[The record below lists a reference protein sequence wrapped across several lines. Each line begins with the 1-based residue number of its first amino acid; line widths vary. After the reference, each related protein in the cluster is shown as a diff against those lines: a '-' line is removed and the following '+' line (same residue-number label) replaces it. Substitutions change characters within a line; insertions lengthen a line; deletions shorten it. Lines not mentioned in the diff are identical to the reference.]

1 MQTQHEMELFEDE
14 TPYIKGNVT
23 TIIFY
28 NAENFYTVA
37 KVKIVKTNLSN
48 SEQEITITGNIPRMN
63 EDETYTFRG
72 IVKDHPRYGK
82 QFQISSFEKELPS
95 TKKGVI
101 QYLSSD
107 LFKGIG
113 KRTAEKIV
121 DHLGESAINKILDN
135 PDCLEGVPS
144 LAKGKA
150 KDIYETILSHQGLEK
165 VMSFLSGYGI
175 GTGLSIKIYKTYNES
190 TLDVIR
196 TNPFKLIED
205 VDGIGFGRADEI
217 GRAIG
222 ITGNHPDRIRAG
234 CIYVLEH
241 LSMQEGHVYIT
252 HDQFIDETRQLLM
265 KQDSELVE
273 EVDISREMKRLIAD
287 GKLVLEDERIYLS
300 ALYYAE
306 KGIVASIQKLLSDAP
321 DLGEMTEKRFKKELE
336 TLEENMK
343 VTYAPSQA
351 EAIKKAME
359 SSLMVLTGGPGT
371 GKTTVIKGI
380 VNLFSTLH
388 ELPLDH
394 HAYKK
399 EDPYPYLLAAPT
411 GRAAKRM
418 TEATGIPAVTIHRL
432 LGWTRE
438 GEFTH
443 NDENP
448 LNGKLLIIDEFS
460 MVDVWLGN
468 QLLKSIPPGC
478 QVIFVGDE
486 DQLPSVGPGQVLKD
500 LLNSGTVPTVRLKD
514 IYRQSE
520 DSSIITLAHYIKD
533 GTISDDIFQQR
544 KDRSFIGCTSQQVVD
559 VVKKVCE
566 SANKKGFPVRDIQV
580 LAPMYKGPA
589 GIDAL
594 NEALQEVFNP
604 KKEKQREMKFGDTTY
619 RTGDKVLQLVNVPEN
634 NVFNGD
640 MGEIIN
646 IFYAKENVEQQD
658 IIIVS
663 FDGNEVTYTRQD
675 FSQITL
681 AYCCSIHKS
690 QGSEFDIIV
699 LPIVKSYYRMLRRNL
714 IYTAVTRSKKFL
726 ILCGEQDA
734 LIQGIQRTEDG
745 QRQTTL
751 CMKLQG
757 IENGET
763 IISEDIPFPLS
774 DELPNL
780 TPYDF
785 M

>member
-1 MQTQHEMELFEDE
+1 MQTQSELELFVDE
-14 TPYIKGNVT
+14 TPFIKGNVT
-23 TIIFY
+23 TVIFY

-37 KVKIVKTNLSN
+37 KVRVVNTNLPN
-48 SEQEITITGNIPRMN
+48 CEQEITITGNIPRMN
-63 EDETYTFRG
+63 EDETYTFKG
-72 IVKDHPRYGK
+72 VIKDHPRYGK

-121 DHLGESAINKILDN
+121 EHLGEGAINKILDN
-135 PDCLEGVPS
+135 PVSLEAVPQ
-144 LAKGKA
+144 LAKSKA

-165 VMSFLSGYGI
+165 VISFLSSYGI
-175 GTGLSIKIYKTYNES
+175 GTALSIKIYKTYNET

-222 ITGNHPDRIRAG
+222 ITGNHPNRIRAG
-234 CIYVLEH
+234 CIYILEH
-241 LSMQEGHVYIT
+241 LSMQDGHVYIT
-252 HDQFIDETRQLLM
+252 QDQFLDETRQLLM
-265 KQDSELVE
+265 KQDKELVE
-273 EVDISREMKRLIAD
+273 PVDISREMNRLIAD
-287 GKLVLEDERIYLS
+287 GKLVLEDERVYLA

-306 KGIVASIQKLLSDAP
+306 KGIINSIQKILSQAP
-321 DLGEMTEKRFKKELE
+321 DLGEMTDDRFKKELE
-336 TLEENMK
+336 ELEAKMNVK
-343 VTYAPSQA
+343 YAPSQA

-359 SSLMVLTGGPGT
+359 SPMMMLTGGPGT

-380 VNLFSTLH
+380 VNLFSTIHDLS
-388 ELPLDH
+388 LDQ
-394 HAYKK
+394 HAYPKD
-399 EDPYPYLLAAPT
+399 DPFPYLLAAPT

-418 TEATGIPAVTIHRL
+418 SEATGLPAVTIHRL

-438 GEFTH
+438 GEFSH
-443 NDENP
+443 HEDNP

-468 QLLKSIPPGC
+468 QLLKSIPENC
-478 QVIFVGDE
+478 QIIFVGDE

-500 LLNSGTVPTVRLKD
+500 LLNSGIVPTVRLKD

-533 GTISDDIFQQR
+533 GTITEDLFQQR
-544 KDRSFIGCTSQQVVD
+544 KDRSFIGCSSGQVVD

-566 SANKKGFPVRDIQV
+566 NANKKGFPIRDIQV
-580 LAPMYKGPA
+580 LAPMYRGPA
-589 GIDAL
+589 GIYAL
-594 NEALQEVFNP
+594 NEGLQEVFNP
-604 KKEKQREMKFGDTTY
+604 KKEKQREMNFGDTTF

-640 MGEIIN
+640 MGEIVN
-646 IFYAKENVEQQD
+646 IFFAKENVEQQD

-663 FDGNEVTYTRQD
+663 FDGNEVTYTRPD
-675 FSQITL
+675 FSQLTL

-734 LIQGIQRTEDG
+734 FIQGIGRTDDG

-751 CMKLQG
+751 CMKLKG
-757 IENGET
+757 LDYEKIT
-763 IISEDIPFPLS
+763 LDDDLPFPLS

-780 TPYDF
+780 SPYDF

>member
-1 MQTQHEMELFEDE
+1 VQAQNEMELFVDE

-23 TIIFY
+23 TVIFY

-37 KVKIVKTNLSN
+37 KVKVVDTNLSN
-48 SEQEITITGNIPRMN
+48 CEQEITITGNIPRMN
-63 EDETYTFRG
+63 EDESYTFKG
-72 IVKDHPRYGK
+72 ILKDHPRYGK
-82 QFQISSFEKELPS
+82 QFQISSFAKELPS

-121 DHLGESAINKILDN
+121 EHLGEGAINKILDN
-135 PDCLEGVPS
+135 PDCLESVPQ
-144 LAKGKA
+144 LPKAKA
-150 KDIYETILSHQGLEK
+150 KDIYDTILSHQGLEK

-175 GTGLSIKIYKTYNES
+175 GTALSIKIYKTYNES
-190 TLDVIR
+190 TLEVIR

-234 CIYVLEH
+234 CVYVLEH
-241 LSMQEGHVYIT
+241 LSMQDGHVYIT
-252 HDQFIDETRQLLM
+252 QDQFIDETRLLLM
-265 KQDSELVE
+265 KQDPELVE
-273 EVDISREMKRLIAD
+273 AVDISREMNRLVAD
-287 GKLVLEDERIYLS
+287 GKLVLEDDRIYLA
-300 ALYYAE
+300 ALFYAE
-306 KGIVASIQKLLSDAP
+306 KGIVKAIQKLLSEAP
-321 DLGEMTEKRFKKELE
+321 DLGEMTDSRFKKELE
-336 TLEENMK
+336 TLEATMN
-343 VTYAPSQA
+343 VSYAPTQA
-351 EAIKKAME
+351 EAIKKAVE
-359 SSLMVLTGGPGT
+359 SPMMVLTGGPGT

-380 VNLFSTLH
+380 VNLFSTIHDLS
-388 ELPLDH
+388 LDQ
-394 HAYKK
+394 HAYPK
-399 EDPYPYLLAAPT
+399 DVPFPYLLAAPT

-418 TEATGIPAVTIHRL
+418 SEATGLPAVTIHRL

-438 GEFTH
+438 GEFSH
-443 NDENP
+443 HEDNP

-468 QLLKSIPPGC
+468 QLLKSIPQGC

-520 DSSIITLAHYIKD
+520 DSSIITMAHYIKD
-533 GTISDDIFQQR
+533 GKISEDLFQQK
-544 KDRSFIGCTSQQVVD
+544 KDRSFIGCSSGQVVE

-566 SANKKGFPVRDIQV
+566 NANKKGFPVRDIQV
-580 LAPMYKGPA
+580 LAPMYRGPA

-594 NEALQEVFNP
+594 NQGLQEVFNP
-604 KKEKQREMKFGDTTY
+604 KREKQREMKFGDTTF

-640 MGEIIN
+640 MGEIVN
-646 IFYAKENVEQQD
+646 IFFAKENVEQQD

-663 FDGNEVTYTRQD
+663 FDGNEVTYTRPD
-675 FSQITL
+675 FTQLTL

-734 LIQGIQRTEDG
+734 FIQGIGRTDDG

-751 CMKLQG
+751 CMKLKG
-757 IENGET
+757 IENEE
-763 IISEDIPFPLS
+763 ILLDDDLPFQLS

-780 TPYDF
+780 SPYDF

>member
-1 MQTQHEMELFEDE
+1 MQSELNLFEDDI
-14 TPYIKGNVT
+14 PYVKGHVT

-37 KVKIVKTNLSN
+37 KINVADTNLGN
-48 SEQEITITGNIPRMN
+48 IEKELTVTGNIPRMN
-63 EDETYTFRG
+63 EDEAYLFKG
-72 IVKDHPRYGK
+72 MLKDHPRYGK
-82 QFQISSFEKELPS
+82 QFQVTSYEKELPS

-113 KRTAEKIV
+113 KKTAERIV
-121 DHLGESAINKILDN
+121 EHLGEGAINKILD
-135 PDCLEGVPS
+135 DQTSLEGVPQ
-144 LAKGKA
+144 LPKA
-150 KDIYETILSHQGLEK
+150 KAKEIYETILSHQGLEK
-165 VMSFLSGYGI
+165 VMSFLSSYGI
-175 GTGLSIKIYKTYNES
+175 GPALSIKIYKTYQES

-196 TNPFKLIED
+196 KNPFKMIED

-222 ITGNHPDRIRAG
+222 ITGNHPDRIRAA
-234 CIYVLEH
+234 CIYILEH
-241 LSMQEGHVYIT
+241 LSLQDGHVYVFQ
-252 HDQFIDETRQLLM
+252 DQLIDETRRILM
-265 KQDSELVE
+265 KSDSELVE
-273 EVDISREMKRLIAD
+273 NVDVIREMNRLVSD
-287 GKLVLEDERIYLS
+287 GKLVSEDERIYLA

-306 KGIVASIQKLLSDAP
+306 KGIVSSIHKLLSEAP
-321 DLGEMTEKRFKKELE
+321 DIGEITDSRFEKERKELE
-336 TLEENMK
+336 EKMK

-359 SSLMVLTGGPGT
+359 SPIMMLTGGPGT

-380 VNLFSTLH
+380 VNLFSTIH
-388 ELPLDH
+388 DISLDQH
-394 HAYKK
+394 S
-399 EDPYPYLLAAPT
+399 YPKDEPFPFLLAAPT

-418 TEATGIPAVTIHRL
+418 SEATGLPASTLHRL

-443 NDENP
+443 HEDNP

-460 MVDVWLGN
+460 MVDVWLAN
-468 QLLKSIPPGC
+468 QLLKSIPTSC
-478 QVIFVGDE
+478 QIIFVGDE

-500 LLNSGTVPTVRLKD
+500 LLNSGTVPTVKLKD

-533 GTISDDIFQQR
+533 GVISDDLFEQR
-544 KDRSFIGCTSQQVVD
+544 KDRSFIGCNSGQVVE
-559 VVKKVCE
+559 VVNKVC
-566 SANKKGFPVRDIQV
+566 ANANQKGFPVRDIQV

-594 NEALQEVFNP
+594 NKSLQEVFNP
-604 KKEKQREMKFGDTTY
+604 KKEKQREMQFGDTSF
-619 RTGDKVLQLVNVPEN
+619 RVGDKVLQLVNVPEN

-663 FDGNEVTYTRQD
+663 FEGNEVTYTRPD
-675 FSQITL
+675 FSQLTL

-699 LPIVKSYYRMLRRNL
+699 LPIVKGYYRMLRRNL

-726 ILCGEQDA
+726 ILCGEPDA
-734 LIQGIQRTEDG
+734 FVQGIKRTEDG

-751 CMKLQG
+751 QMKLQG
-757 IENGET
+757 ITSGEFNIEN
-763 IISEDIPFPLS
+763 DLPFPLH
-774 DELPNL
+774 DDLPNL

-785 M
+785 MD

>member
-1 MQTQHEMELFEDE
+1 MQTQSEMELFVDE
-14 TPYIKGNVT
+14 TPYIKGHVT

-37 KVKIVKTNLSN
+37 KVKVVDTNLSN
-48 SEQEITITGNIPRMN
+48 CEQEMTITGNIPRMN
-63 EDETYTFRG
+63 EDETYTFKG
-72 IVKDHPRYGK
+72 IVKEHPRYGK
-82 QFQISSFEKELPS
+82 QFQIASFEKELPS

-113 KRTAEKIV
+113 KKTAEKIV
-121 DHLGESAINKILDN
+121 EHLGGSAINKILDN
-135 PDCLEGVPS
+135 PDSLDGVPQ
-144 LAKGKA
+144 LAKSKA
-150 KDIYETILSHQGLEK
+150 KEIYETILSHQGLEK
-165 VMSFLSGYGI
+165 VMSFLSSYGI
-175 GTGLSIKIYKTYNES
+175 GTALSIKIYKTYNES

-205 VDGIGFGRADEI
+205 VVGIGFGRADEI

-234 CIYVLEH
+234 CIYILEH
-241 LSMQEGHVYIT
+241 LSMQDGHVYIT
-252 HDQFIDETRQLLM
+252 QDQFIDETRQLLM
-265 KQDSELVE
+265 KQDKELVE
-273 EVDISREMKRLIAD
+273 AVDISREMNRLVAD
-287 GKLVLEDERIYLS
+287 GKLVVEDDRIYLA

-306 KGIVASIQKLLSDAP
+306 KGIVKAIQKLLSNAP
-321 DLGEMTEKRFKKELE
+321 DLGEMTENRFSKELE
-336 TLEENMK
+336 ELEAKMNVK
-343 VTYAPSQA
+343 YAPSQA
-351 EAIKKAME
+351 DAIKKAME
-359 SSLMVLTGGPGT
+359 SPMMVLTGGPGT

-380 VNLFSTLH
+380 VNLFSTIHDLS
-388 ELPLDH
+388 LDQ
-394 HAYKK
+394 HAYPKD
-399 EDPYPYLLAAPT
+399 DPFPYLLAAPT

-418 TEATGIPAVTIHRL
+418 SEATGLPAVTIHRL

-438 GEFTH
+438 GEFSH
-443 NDENP
+443 HEENP

-468 QLLKSIPPGC
+468 QLLKSIPEGC

-533 GTISDDIFQQR
+533 GTISEDLFEQR
-544 KDRSFIGCTSQQVVD
+544 KDRSFIGCSSQQVVE

-566 SANKKGFPVRDIQV
+566 NANKKGFPVRDIQV
-580 LAPMYKGPA
+580 LAPMYRGPA

-594 NEALQEVFNP
+594 NEGLQEVFNP
-604 KKEKQREMKFGDTTY
+604 KKEKQREMNFGETTF

-640 MGEIIN
+640 MGEIVN
-646 IFYAKENVEQQD
+646 IFFAKENVEQQD

-663 FDGNEVTYTRQD
+663 FDGNEVTYTRPD
-675 FSQITL
+675 FSQLTL

-726 ILCGEQDA
+726 IMCGEQDA
-734 LIQGIQRTEDG
+734 FIQGIGRTDDG

-751 CMKLQG
+751 CMKLKG
-757 IENGET
+757 IENE
-763 IISEDIPFPLS
+763 EVLFNDDLPFQLS

-780 TPYDF
+780 SPYDF

>member
-1 MQTQHEMELFEDE
+1 MQTQSEMELFVDE
-14 TPYIKGNVT
+14 TPYIKGHIT

-37 KVKIVKTNLSN
+37 KVKVVDTNLSN
-48 SEQEITITGNIPRMN
+48 CEQEMTITGNIPRMN
-63 EDETYTFRG
+63 EDETYTFKG

-113 KRTAEKIV
+113 KKTAEKIV
-121 DHLGESAINKILDN
+121 DHLGEGAINKILDN
-135 PDCLEGVPS
+135 ADSLEGVPG
-144 LAKGKA
+144 LAKSKGKE
-150 KDIYETILSHQGLEK
+150 IYETILSHQGLEK
-165 VMSFLSGYGI
+165 VISFLSSYGI

-234 CIYVLEH
+234 CIYILEH

-252 HDQFIDETRQLLM
+252 QDQFIDETRQLLM
-265 KQDSELVE
+265 KQDKELVE
-273 EVDISREMKRLIAD
+273 AVDISREMKRLVAD
-287 GKLVLEDERIYLS
+287 GKLVMEDERIYLA

-306 KGIVASIQKLLSDAP
+306 KGIVNAIQKLLSSAP
-321 DLGEMTEKRFKKELE
+321 DLGEMTDTRFAKELE
-336 TLEENMK
+336 DLESKMNVK
-343 VTYAPSQA
+343 YAPSQA
-351 EAIKKAME
+351 QAIKKAME
-359 SSLMVLTGGPGT
+359 SAMMVLTGGPGT

-380 VNLFSTLH
+380 VNLFSTIHDLS
-388 ELPLDH
+388 LDQH
-394 HAYKK
+394 SYPKD
-399 EDPYPYLLAAPT
+399 DPFPYLLAAPT

-418 TEATGIPAVTIHRL
+418 SEATGLPAVTIHRL

-438 GEFTH
+438 GEFSH
-443 NDENP
+443 HEENP

-468 QLLKSIPPGC
+468 QLLKSIPEGC

-533 GTISDDIFQQR
+533 GTISGDLFEQR
-544 KDRSFIGCTSQQVVD
+544 KDRSFIGCSSQQVVE

-566 SANKKGFPVRDIQV
+566 NANKKGFPVRDIQV
-580 LAPMYKGPA
+580 LAPMYRGPA

-594 NEALQEVFNP
+594 NEGLQEVFNP
-604 KKEKQREMKFGDTTY
+604 KKEKQREMNFGDTTF

-640 MGEIIN
+640 MGEIVN
-646 IFYAKENVEQQD
+646 IFFAKENVEQQD

-663 FDGNEVTYTRQD
+663 FDGNEVTYTRPD
-675 FSQITL
+675 FSQLTL

-726 ILCGEQDA
+726 IMCGEQDA
-734 LIQGIQRTEDG
+734 FIQGIGRTDDG

-751 CMKLQG
+751 CMKLKG
-757 IENGET
+757 IENNEVQLN
-763 IISEDIPFPLS
+763 EDLPFQLS

-780 TPYDF
+780 SPYDF

>member
-1 MQTQHEMELFEDE
+1 MQAQNEMELFVDE

-23 TIIFY
+23 TVIFY

-37 KVKIVKTNLSN
+37 KVKVVDTNLSN
-48 SEQEITITGNIPRMN
+48 CEQEMTITGNIPRMN
-63 EDETYTFRG
+63 EDESYTFKG
-72 IVKDHPRYGK
+72 ILKDHPRYGK
-82 QFQISSFEKELPS
+82 QFQISSFAKELPS

-121 DHLGESAINKILDN
+121 EHLGEGAINKILDN
-135 PDCLEGVPS
+135 PDSLESVPQ
-144 LAKGKA
+144 LPKAKA
-150 KDIYETILSHQGLEK
+150 KDIYDTILSHQGLEK

-175 GTGLSIKIYKTYNES
+175 GTALSIKIYKTYNES

-234 CIYVLEH
+234 CVYVLEH
-241 LSMQEGHVYIT
+241 LSMQDGHVYIT
-252 HDQFIDETRQLLM
+252 QDQFIDETRLLLM
-265 KQDSELVE
+265 KQDPELVE
-273 EVDISREMKRLIAD
+273 AVDISREMNRLVAD
-287 GKLVLEDERIYLS
+287 GKLVLEDDRIYLA
-300 ALYYAE
+300 ALFYAE
-306 KGIVASIQKLLSDAP
+306 KGIVKSIQKLLSEAP
-321 DLGEMTEKRFKKELE
+321 DLGEMTDNRFKNELE
-336 TLEENMK
+336 MLEAKMK
-343 VTYAPSQA
+343 VSYAPSQA
-351 EAIKKAME
+351 EAIKRAVE
-359 SSLMVLTGGPGT
+359 SPMMVLTGGPGT

-380 VNLFSTLH
+380 VNLFSTIHDLS
-388 ELPLDH
+388 LDQ
-394 HAYKK
+394 HAYPK
-399 EDPYPYLLAAPT
+399 DVPFPYLLAAPT

-418 TEATGIPAVTIHRL
+418 SEATGLPAVTIHRL

-438 GEFTH
+438 GEFSH
-443 NDENP
+443 HEDNP

-468 QLLKSIPPGC
+468 QLLKSIPQGC

-520 DSSIITLAHYIKD
+520 DSSIITMAHYIKD
-533 GTISDDIFQQR
+533 GKISEDLFQQK
-544 KDRSFIGCTSQQVVD
+544 KDRSFIGCSSGQVVE

-566 SANKKGFPVRDIQV
+566 NANKKGFPVRDIQV
-580 LAPMYKGPA
+580 LAPMYRGPA

-594 NEALQEVFNP
+594 NQGLQEVFNP
-604 KKEKQREMKFGDTTY
+604 KGEKQREMKFGDTTF

-640 MGEIIN
+640 MGEIVN
-646 IFYAKENVEQQD
+646 IFFAKENVEQQD

-663 FDGNEVTYTRQD
+663 FDGNEVTYTRPD
-675 FSQITL
+675 FTQLTL

-734 LIQGIQRTEDG
+734 FIQGIGRTDDG
-745 QRQTTL
+745 KRQTTL
-751 CMKLQG
+751 CMKLKG
-757 IENGET
+757 IENEELLLD
-763 IISEDIPFPLS
+763 EDLPFQLS

-780 TPYDF
+780 SPYDF

>member
-1 MQTQHEMELFEDE
+1 MQAQNEMELFVDE

-23 TIIFY
+23 TVIFY

-37 KVKIVKTNLSN
+37 KVKVVDTNLPN
-48 SEQEITITGNIPRMN
+48 CEQEITITGNIPRMN
-63 EDETYTFRG
+63 EDESYTFKG

-82 QFQISSFEKELPS
+82 QFQISSFAKELPS

-121 DHLGESAINKILDN
+121 EHLGEGAINKILDN
-135 PDCLEGVPS
+135 PDSLESVPQ
-144 LAKGKA
+144 LAKAKA
-150 KDIYETILSHQGLEK
+150 KDIYDTILSHQGLEK

-175 GTGLSIKIYKTYNES
+175 GTALSIKIYKTYNES

-234 CIYVLEH
+234 CVYVLEH
-241 LSMQEGHVYIT
+241 LSMQDGHVYIT
-252 HDQFIDETRQLLM
+252 QDQFIDETRQLLM
-265 KQDSELVE
+265 KQDPELVE
-273 EVDISREMKRLIAD
+273 AVDISREMKRLVAD
-287 GKLVLEDERIYLS
+287 GKLVLEDERIYLA

-306 KGIVASIQKLLSDAP
+306 KGIVKAIQKILSEAP
-321 DLGEMTEKRFKKELE
+321 DIGEMTDTRFQKELKELE
-336 TLEENMK
+336 GKMN

-359 SSLMVLTGGPGT
+359 SPMMMLTGGPGT

-380 VNLFSTLH
+380 VNLFSTIHDLS
-388 ELPLDH
+388 LDQH
-394 HAYKK
+394 SYPK
-399 EDPYPYLLAAPT
+399 EVPFPYLLAAPT

-418 TEATGIPAVTIHRL
+418 SEATGLPAVTIHRL

-443 NDENP
+443 HEDNP

-468 QLLKSIPPGC
+468 QLLKSIPQGC

-520 DSSIITLAHYIKD
+520 DSSIITMAHYIKD
-533 GTISDDIFQQR
+533 GKISEDLFQQK
-544 KDRSFIGCTSQQVVD
+544 KDRSFIGCSSQQVVE

-566 SANKKGFPVRDIQV
+566 NANKKGFPVRDIQV
-580 LAPMYKGPA
+580 LAPMYRGPA

-594 NEALQEVFNP
+594 NEGLQEVFNP
-604 KKEKQREMKFGDTTY
+604 KKEMQREMKFGDTTF

-640 MGEIIN
+640 MGEIVN
-646 IFYAKENVEQQD
+646 IFFAKENVEQQD
-658 IIIVS
+658 LIIVS
-663 FDGNEVTYTRQD
+663 FDGNEVTYTRPD
-675 FSQITL
+675 FTQLTL

-734 LIQGIQRTEDG
+734 FIQGIGRTDDG

-751 CMKLQG
+751 CMKLKG
-757 IENGET
+757 IEN
-763 IISEDIPFPLS
+763 EDVLLNDDLPFQLS

-780 TPYDF
+780 SPYDF

>member
-1 MQTQHEMELFEDE
+1 MQAQNEMELFVDE

-23 TIIFY
+23 TVIFY

-37 KVKIVKTNLSN
+37 KVKVVDTNLSN
-48 SEQEITITGNIPRMN
+48 CEQEITITGNIPRMN
-63 EDETYTFRG
+63 EDESYTFKG
-72 IVKDHPRYGK
+72 ILKDHPRYGK
-82 QFQISSFEKELPS
+82 QFQISSFAKELPS

-121 DHLGESAINKILDN
+121 EHLGEGAINKILDN
-135 PDCLEGVPS
+135 PDSLESVPQ
-144 LAKGKA
+144 LPKAKA
-150 KDIYETILSHQGLEK
+150 KDIYDTILSHQGLEK

-175 GTGLSIKIYKTYNES
+175 GTALSIKIYKTYNES
-190 TLDVIR
+190 TLEVIR

-234 CIYVLEH
+234 CVYVLEH
-241 LSMQEGHVYIT
+241 LSMQDGHVYIT
-252 HDQFIDETRQLLM
+252 QDQFIDETRLLLM
-265 KQDSELVE
+265 KQDPELVE
-273 EVDISREMKRLIAD
+273 AVDISREMNRLVAD
-287 GKLVLEDERIYLS
+287 GKLVLEDDRIYLA
-300 ALYYAE
+300 ALFYAE
-306 KGIVASIQKLLSDAP
+306 KGIVKAIQKLLSEAP
-321 DLGEMTEKRFKKELE
+321 DIGEMTDSRFKKELE
-336 TLEENMK
+336 TLEATMN
-343 VTYAPSQA
+343 VRYAPSQA
-351 EAIKKAME
+351 EAIKKAVE
-359 SSLMVLTGGPGT
+359 SPMMVLTGGPGT

-380 VNLFSTLH
+380 VNLFSTIHDLS
-388 ELPLDH
+388 LDQ
-394 HAYKK
+394 HAYPK
-399 EDPYPYLLAAPT
+399 DVPFPYLLAAPT

-418 TEATGIPAVTIHRL
+418 SEATGLPAVTIHRL

-438 GEFTH
+438 GEFSH
-443 NDENP
+443 HEDNP

-468 QLLKSIPPGC
+468 QLLKSIPQGC

-500 LLNSGTVPTVRLKD
+500 LLNSGTVPTIRLKD

-520 DSSIITLAHYIKD
+520 DSSIITMAHYIKD
-533 GTISDDIFQQR
+533 GKISEDLFQQK
-544 KDRSFIGCTSQQVVD
+544 KDRSFIGCSSGQVVE

-566 SANKKGFPVRDIQV
+566 NANKKGFPVRDIQV
-580 LAPMYKGPA
+580 LAPMYRGPA

-594 NEALQEVFNP
+594 NQGLQEVFNP
-604 KKEKQREMKFGDTTY
+604 KRDKQREMKFGDTTF

-640 MGEIIN
+640 MGEIVN
-646 IFYAKENVEQQD
+646 IFFAKENVEQQD

-663 FDGNEVTYTRQD
+663 FDGNEVTYTRPD
-675 FSQITL
+675 FTQLTL

-734 LIQGIQRTEDG
+734 FIQGIGRTDDG
-745 QRQTTL
+745 KRQTTL
-751 CMKLQG
+751 CMKLKG
-757 IENGET
+757 IENEE
-763 IISEDIPFPLS
+763 ISYDDDLPFKLS

-780 TPYDF
+780 SPYDF

>member
-1 MQTQHEMELFEDE
+1 MQTQSEMELFVDE
-14 TPYIKGNVT
+14 TPYIKGHIT

-37 KVKIVKTNLSN
+37 KVKVVDTNLSN
-48 SEQEITITGNIPRMN
+48 CEQEMTITGNIPRMN
-63 EDETYTFRG
+63 EDETYTFKG

-113 KRTAEKIV
+113 KKTAEKIV
-121 DHLGESAINKILDN
+121 DHLGEGAINKILDN
-135 PDCLEGVPS
+135 ADSLEGVPG
-144 LAKGKA
+144 LAKSKA
-150 KDIYETILSHQGLEK
+150 KEIYETILSHQGLEK
-165 VMSFLSGYGI
+165 VISFLSSYGI

-234 CIYVLEH
+234 CIYILEH

-252 HDQFIDETRQLLM
+252 QDQFIDETRQLLM
-265 KQDSELVE
+265 KQDKELVE
-273 EVDISREMKRLIAD
+273 AVDISREMKRLIAD
-287 GKLVLEDERIYLS
+287 GKLVMEDERIYLS

-306 KGIVASIQKLLSDAP
+306 KGIVNAIRKLLSGAP
-321 DLGEMTEKRFKKELE
+321 DLGEMTETRFAKELE
-336 TLEENMK
+336 DLESKMNVK
-343 VTYAPSQA
+343 YAPSQA
-351 EAIKKAME
+351 QAIKKAME
-359 SSLMVLTGGPGT
+359 SAMMVLTGGPGT

-380 VNLFSTLH
+380 VNLFSTIHDLS
-388 ELPLDH
+388 LDQH
-394 HAYKK
+394 SYPKD
-399 EDPYPYLLAAPT
+399 DPFPYLLAAPT

-418 TEATGIPAVTIHRL
+418 SEATGLPAVTIHRL

-438 GEFTH
+438 GEFSH
-443 NDENP
+443 HEENP

-468 QLLKSIPPGC
+468 QLLKSIPEGC

-533 GTISDDIFQQR
+533 GTISEDLFEQR
-544 KDRSFIGCTSQQVVD
+544 KDRSFIGCSSQQVVE

-566 SANKKGFPVRDIQV
+566 NANKKGFPVRDIQV
-580 LAPMYKGPA
+580 LAPMYRGPA

-594 NEALQEVFNP
+594 NEGLQEVFNP
-604 KKEKQREMKFGDTTY
+604 KKEKQREMNFGDTTF

-640 MGEIIN
+640 MGEIVN
-646 IFYAKENVEQQD
+646 IFFAKENVEQQD

-663 FDGNEVTYTRQD
+663 FDGNEVTYTRPD
-675 FSQITL
+675 FSQLTL

-726 ILCGEQDA
+726 IMCGEQDA
-734 LIQGIQRTEDG
+734 FIQGIGRTDDG

-751 CMKLQG
+751 RMKLKG
-757 IENGET
+757 IENGEVQLN
-763 IISEDIPFPLS
+763 EDLPFQLS

-780 TPYDF
+780 SPYDF

>member
-1 MQTQHEMELFEDE
+1 MQTQSEMELFVDE
-14 TPYIKGNVT
+14 TPYIKGNIT

-37 KVKIVKTNLSN
+37 KVKVVDTNLSN
-48 SEQEITITGNIPRMN
+48 CEQEMTITGNIPRMN
-63 EDETYTFRG
+63 EDEAYTFKG

-113 KRTAEKIV
+113 KKTAEKIV
-121 DHLGESAINKILDN
+121 DHLGEGAINKILDN
-135 PDCLEGVPS
+135 ADSLEGVPG
-144 LAKGKA
+144 LAKSKGKE
-150 KDIYETILSHQGLEK
+150 IYETILSHQGLEK
-165 VMSFLSGYGI
+165 VISFLSSYGI

-234 CIYVLEH
+234 CIYILEH

-252 HDQFIDETRQLLM
+252 QDQFIDETRQLLM
-265 KQDSELVE
+265 KQDKELVE
-273 EVDISREMKRLIAD
+273 AVDISREMKRLVAD
-287 GKLVLEDERIYLS
+287 GKLVMEDERIYLA

-306 KGIVASIQKLLSDAP
+306 KGIVNAIQKLLSSAP
-321 DLGEMTEKRFKKELE
+321 DLGEMTETRFAKELE
-336 TLEENMK
+336 DLESKMNVK
-343 VTYAPSQA
+343 YAPSQA
-351 EAIKKAME
+351 QAIKKAME
-359 SSLMVLTGGPGT
+359 SAMMVLTGGPGT

-380 VNLFSTLH
+380 VNLFSTIHDLS
-388 ELPLDH
+388 LDQH
-394 HAYKK
+394 SYPKD
-399 EDPYPYLLAAPT
+399 DPFPYLLAAPT

-418 TEATGIPAVTIHRL
+418 SEATGLPAVTIHRL

-438 GEFTH
+438 GEFSH
-443 NDENP
+443 HEENP

-468 QLLKSIPPGC
+468 QLLKSIPEGC

-533 GTISDDIFQQR
+533 GTISEDLFEQR
-544 KDRSFIGCTSQQVVD
+544 KDRSFIGCSSQQVVE

-566 SANKKGFPVRDIQV
+566 NANKKGFPVRDIQV
-580 LAPMYKGPA
+580 LAPMYRGPA

-594 NEALQEVFNP
+594 NEGLQEVFNP
-604 KKEKQREMKFGDTTY
+604 KKEKQREMNFGDTTF

-640 MGEIIN
+640 MGEIVN
-646 IFYAKENVEQQD
+646 IFFAKENVEQQD

-663 FDGNEVTYTRQD
+663 FDGNEVTYTRPD
-675 FSQITL
+675 FSQLTL

-726 ILCGEQDA
+726 IMCGEQDA
-734 LIQGIQRTEDG
+734 FIQGIGRTDDG

-751 CMKLQG
+751 CMKLKG
-757 IENGET
+757 IENGEVQLN
-763 IISEDIPFPLS
+763 EDLPFQLS

-780 TPYDF
+780 SPYDF

>member
-1 MQTQHEMELFEDE
+1 MQTQSEMELFVDE

-23 TIIFY
+23 TVIFY

-37 KVKIVKTNLSN
+37 KVKVLNTNLPN
-48 SEQEITITGNIPRMN
+48 CEQEITITGNIPRMN
-63 EDETYTFRG
+63 EDETYTFKG

-82 QFQISSFEKELPS
+82 QFQIASFEKELPS

-121 DHLGESAINKILDN
+121 DHLGEAAINKILDN
-135 PDCLEGVPS
+135 PDSLEGVPS

-150 KDIYETILSHQGLEK
+150 KEIYETILSHQGLEK

-175 GTGLSIKIYKTYNES
+175 GTALSIKIYKTYNET

-234 CIYVLEH
+234 CIYILEH
-241 LSMQEGHVYIT
+241 LSMQDGHVYIT
-252 HDQFIDETRQLLM
+252 QDQFIDETRQLLM
-265 KQDSELVE
+265 KQDKELVE
-273 EVDISREMKRLIAD
+273 PVDISREMNRLIAD
-287 GKLVLEDERIYLS
+287 GKLVIEDERIYLA

-306 KGIVASIQKLLSDAP
+306 KGIVNSIQKLLSEAP
-321 DLGEMTEKRFKKELE
+321 DLGEMTDARFNKEL
-336 TLEENMK
+336 TDLEAKMNVK
-343 VTYAPSQA
+343 YAPSQA

-359 SSLMVLTGGPGT
+359 SPMMVLTGGPGT

-380 VNLFSTLH
+380 VNLFSIIHDLS
-388 ELPLDH
+388 LDY
-394 HAYKK
+394 HAYPKD
-399 EDPYPYLLAAPT
+399 DPFPYLLAAPT

-418 TEATGIPAVTIHRL
+418 SEATGLPAVTIHRL

-438 GEFTH
+438 GEFSH
-443 NDENP
+443 HEDNP
-448 LNGKLLIIDEFS
+448 LKGKLLIIDEFS

-468 QLLKSIPPGC
+468 QLLKSIPQGC

-533 GTISDDIFQQR
+533 GTISEDIFQQR
-544 KDRSFIGCTSQQVVD
+544 KDRSFIGCSSQQVVE

-566 SANKKGFPVRDIQV
+566 NANKKGFPVRDIQV
-580 LAPMYKGPA
+580 LAPMYRGPA

-594 NEALQEVFNP
+594 NEGLQEVFNP
-604 KKEKQREMKFGDTTY
+604 KKEKQREMKFGETTF

-646 IFYAKENVEQQD
+646 IFFAKENVEQQD

-663 FDGNEVTYTRQD
+663 FDGNEVTYARSD
-675 FSQITL
+675 FSQLTL

-734 LIQGIQRTEDG
+734 LIQGIQRTDDG

-751 CMKLQG
+751 CMKLKGLDQNE
-757 IENGET
+757 ILQ
-763 IISEDIPFPLS
+763 SDDLPFALS

-780 TPYDF
+780 SPYDF